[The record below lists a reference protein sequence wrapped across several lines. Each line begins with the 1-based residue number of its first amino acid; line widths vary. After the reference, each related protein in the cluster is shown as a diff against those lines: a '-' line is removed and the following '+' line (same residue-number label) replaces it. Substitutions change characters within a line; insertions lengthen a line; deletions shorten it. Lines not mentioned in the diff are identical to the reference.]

1 MKRII
6 TIVSLLFA
14 LLVPT
19 AQSEQPDVVLIG
31 SPDVPKMD
39 AETIARVYTGKM
51 ISVSGVS
58 VKPVNTKSGIATRN
72 RFMQIFLKQD
82 DEKYIAYWTVRRYI
96 GKGTP
101 PKELDSSADVIRFVQ
116 STPGGVGYID
126 AAELKPGMNVV
137 SSR

>member
-1 MKRII
+1 MKKIMII
-6 TIVSLLFA
+6 ISLLSV
-14 LLVPT
+14 LLIAP
-19 AQSEQPDVVLIG
+19 AQSEQPDIVLIG

-39 AETIARVYTGKM
+39 ADTIAKVYTGKM
-51 ISVSGVS
+51 ISVGGVS
-58 VKPVNTKSGIATRN
+58 VKPVNMKSGMASRS
-72 RFMQIFLKQD
+72 RFLQVFLNQD

-96 GKGTP
+96 GKGAP

-116 STPGGVGYID
+116 STPGGVGYIE